1 MTIHPTLAEQ
11 FLADGISTVCSINNE
26 LKQQLQE
33 QLNMSETELCFS
45 LLPLAASLAHVPL
58 SDFYV
63 GAIAKGLSGTL
74 YFGANMEFEN
84 VAISQTIHA
93 EQAAFNNAWMN
104 GESGISDIF
113 VNASPCGHCRQFL
126 NEITTS
132 NSLVVWVEG
141 KEKTSLKKLLPQDFG
156 PLDLSIQAALMAS
169 QPEEN
174 NHSHLETAFTR
185 SYAPYTQSPSAVAI
199 TMKSGNQY
207 VGAYAENA
215 AFNPSLPP
223 LQSALI
229 MCLLHGEQLA
239 DISDVLLTECRDS
252 KVKHGRLTEHLCSV
266 VMPDATFHQV
276 DEVHQSPTQTFA

>member
-1 MTIHPTLAEQ
+1 MTTYPILAEQ
-11 FLADGISTVCSINNE
+11 FLSGNMSTICSINNE
-26 LKQQLQE
+26 LKEHLE
-33 QLNMSETELCFS
+33 KQLNMSETELCFA

-58 SDFYV
+58 SDFHV

-113 VNASPCGHCRQFL
+113 VSASPCGHCRQFL

-132 NSLVVWVEG
+132 NSLTVWVEG
-141 KEKTSLKKLLPQDFG
+141 KKKTSLKKLLPQDFG
-156 PLDLSIQAALMAS
+156 PQDLSIQAALMAS

-174 NHSHLETAFTR
+174 NHSYLETAFSR
-185 SYAPYTQSPSAVAI
+185 SYSPYTQSPSSVAI
-199 TMKSGNQY
+199 TMKNGKQY

-239 DISDVLLTECRDS
+239 DISDVLLTEYKTS
-252 KVKHGRLTEHLCSV
+252 KVKHGKLTELLCSIII
-266 VMPDATFHQV
+266 PCSTFHRV
-276 DEVHQSPTQTFA
+276 EEVI